1 MSRWTGL
8 KKGKKSFRETSQS
21 YYLSTVVY
29 LSRRDSPAQ
38 EGGVPNQNSVCAA
51 NARVLPMGAVAWSAW
66 SLWFARFLRCLV
78 PTSQPGALEFEVVAV
93 RHQLTVL
100 RRRLPGRPRLRL
112 PDRVLWVWLPA
123 VAGVPEDHAAGQTGN
138 HGPMALSGL
147 PPLLALARSIPP
159 SRTTKITSR
168 GSSADPADEYSSTAN
183 PLWGAP
189 RILLPGPSNSGSYLL
204 RMNQGGCFG
213 RESCIDPSRRGG
225 CLAACCRGL

>member
-1 MSRWTGL
+1 MWRMSRWTGL
-8 KKGKKSFRETSQS
+8 KKGKKNFRETSQS

-112 PDRVLWVWLPA
+112 PDRVLWVWLYRLWPGCLRTMLLVKPA
-123 VAGVPEDHAAGQTGN
+123 TMVQWHCQGFRLYWRWRAQSRRPGQPRL
-138 HGPMALSGL
+138 HREVRQLIRQM
-147 PPLLALARSIPP
+147 
-159 SRTTKITSR
+159 
-168 GSSADPADEYSSTAN
+168 STAVQ
-183 PLWGAP
+183 PTRCGVRPGSFCPARP
-189 RILLPGPSNSGSYLL
+189 ILGPIF
-204 RMNQGGCFG
+204 C
-213 RESCIDPSRRGG
+213 
-225 CLAACCRGL
+225 A